1 VAAVDEAYSE
11 YHPTRAARA
20 VEEFV
25 DDLSNWYVRRNRRR
39 FWKSEH
45 GTDKLAAYQTT
56 HECLITICGLMAP
69 IAPFY
74 SEWMHRALSH
84 APEDHSVHLDAFP
97 EPDAAFIDLELER
110 RVALARTVASTALA
124 IRNRVNI
131 NVRQP
136 LERLLVVT
144 GTGVDEASLERMKG
158 VVLDEVNVRAMEY
171 VSSSSGLVEK
181 SAKPDFKV
189 LGRRMGPLMKSVN
202 QAVRALSTDEIDR
215 FEERGSMRFELPEGD
230 SVEIAIDEVEI
241 SSHGIEGWQVEQVNG
256 VTVAL
261 DTRITPELKAEGIAR
276 EFTNRVQN
284 MRKAAG
290 FNVVDRIAITY
301 SSDDEFSSALT
312 RHADWIRN
320 ETLAKELE
328 RAESPH
334 GERVDRFEVGSAEVT
349 IGVRRV
355 T

>member
-1 VAAVDEAYSE
+1 
-11 YHPTRAARA
+11 
-20 VEEFV
+20 
-25 DDLSNWYVRRNRRR
+25 
-39 FWKSEH
+39 
-45 GTDKLAAYQTT
+45 
-56 HECLITICGLMAP
+56 LIDT
-69 IAPFY
+69 
-74 SEWMHRALSH
+74 AL
-84 APEDHSVHLDAFP
+84 EQ
-97 EPDAAFIDLELER
+97 

-136 LERLLVVT
+136 LETLLVVT
-144 GTGVDEASLERMKG
+144 GTRVDEASLEQMKD

-181 SAKPDFKV
+181 SAKPDFKL
-189 LGRRMGPLMKSVN
+189 LGRRLGPLMKSVN
-202 QAVRALSTDEIDR
+202 TAVRALSTEQIDE
-215 FEERGSMRFELPEGD
+215 FEKQGSMVFDVSDGE
-230 SVEIAIDEVEI
+230 SVEISIGEVEI
-241 SSHGIEGWQVEQVNG
+241 TSHGIEGWQVEQVNG

-261 DTRITPELKAEGIAR
+261 DTRVTPELRAEGIAR
-276 EFTNRVQN
+276 EFMNRVQN

-290 FNVVDRIAITY
+290 FNVVDRIAVTY
-301 SSDDEFSSALT
+301 QSDDEFSSALT

-334 GERVDRFEVGSAEVT
+334 GERVEQFEVGAAEVT

-355 T
+355 S